1 MRVATFTHG
10 WTTRAGVENRVVDEP
25 DDTARL

>member
-10 WTTRAGVENRVVDEP
+10 TTRAGVENGVVDEP
-25 DDTARL
+25 DNAVRL